1 MSPDPAETFDISSEG
16 PFNAV
21 QKRLGL
27 IREGQRN
34 IGRRALL
41 FVLIAWGMPLVLS
54 VFGGPGAG
62 LPAMQEYLGELP
74 IWARYFLA
82 IALFVIMEKQA
93 GAQLRDLVQ
102 QLFNSPILSPASRA
116 AASEAVAQ
124 AVGRLGSQRAEWAC
138 LVAAVAVSWIL
149 YYRLAAMG
157 DFSWAR
163 QPGEAGAYMTAAG
176 WWVIAVSNPLFS
188 FLLFR
193 WLWRFVVWCG
203 LLKSLARLEMRL
215 VSTHPD
221 GRGGMGFIGAY
232 PNAFLLLVLAIG
244 SVIGS
249 VLATQLVQGSLQAS
263 LWAYVMGVWLFLVL
277 AAFCAPL
284 LPFNKPLARLKHAT
298 LVKYDGVATRYFRAT
313 ERSMLG
319 ENVVAADEDDG
330 EMQATPDPSK
340 TMLLVNKQSVTLI
353 HFRKLLPTQL
363 AALLPLAAAGAA
375 FLPLKEILSLLKKI
389 LLF

>member
-1 MSPDPAETFDISSEG
+1 MPPDPVETFDISSEG
-16 PFNAV
+16 PFYAF
-21 QKRLGL
+21 QERLGL
-27 IREGQRN
+27 IGEGQRN
-34 IGRRALL
+34 IGRRVLL

-62 LPAMQEYLGELP
+62 LPAMKEYLGELS

-93 GAQLRDLVQ
+93 GAQLRDLLK
-102 QLFNSPILSPASRA
+102 QLFDSPILSRA
-116 AASEAVAQ
+116 VRAPASEAVAW
-124 AVGRLGSQRAEWAC
+124 AVRRFGSPWAELAC
-138 LVAAVAVSWIL
+138 LLAAIAVSWIL
-149 YYRLAAMG
+149 HVRLAAAG

-163 QPGEAGAYMTAAG
+163 QPGEAGAYVTAAG

-193 WLWRFVVWCG
+193 WFWRFVVWCG
-203 LLKSLARLEMRL
+203 LLKSLASLEMRL

-244 SVIGS
+244 SVIGAM
-249 VLATQLVQGSLQAS
+249 LATQLVQGSLEAS
-263 LWAYVMGVWLFLVL
+263 LWAYVMGAWLVLVL
-277 AAFCAPL
+277 AAFCTPL
-284 LPFNKPLARLKHAT
+284 LPFNKPLARLKQAT
-298 LVKYDGVATRYFRAT
+298 LVKYDGIATRYFRSA

-319 ENVVAADEDDG
+319 ENVVATDEDD
-330 EMQATPDPSK
+330 EETQAAADPSK

-353 HFRKLLPTQL
+353 NFRKLLPTQL